1 MKKIFAL
8 ILAVILLT
16 ALDAFFRKTEGDS
29 VTGRYACHAEP
40 VYEPGSDAGSD
51 ASRLSG
57 TSADL
62 ISGLPEAR
70 EIVAECIQH
79 TATAQQ
85 GRM

>member
-16 ALDAFFRKTEGDS
+16 ALDAFFLKTEGDS

-62 ISGLPEAR
+62 ISGLPE
-70 EIVAECIQH
+70 EL
-79 TATAQQ
+79 
-85 GRM
+85 